1 MHNGKNRVVS
11 LQCLLVGIA
20 ALAATFAL
28 PEQGRTADVTLSE
41 AACSALNGRTIGPTR
56 IGVPSGEAKI
66 ASAMM
71 MPSVMAGTNPQGQ
84 PTPATP
90 AYCKVLGSVAPIDP
104 TAPPINFQ
112 VNLPV
117 NWNGKAVQY
126 GGGGY
131 NGVLIT
137 GLAALRDAP
146 PNVPTPLAQGYI
158 TLGTDSGHQAAALPE
173 IHAFALNKE
182 ALVNYAY
189 ASYKKVHDAA
199 AEVTWTAYGR
209 NISRFFFFGG
219 SEGGREALMMA
230 QRFPQDYDG
239 VVSVVPA
246 IGFVGLNVKHA
257 RLGTLQRNGG
267 WLSPGKLS
275 TLQKGVLTACDDL
288 DGLRDGV
295 ISNIQA
301 CAKTFDAKALR
312 CESGKN
318 ASDDCLSD
326 LEIAVVEAMHAPYEF
341 GFPLANGITSF
352 PNWGGYGG
360 ETQPGGLNAYI
371 AGPKPPAFPP
381 LSQSEQSQMWFY
393 ANGFTRYFI
402 VKDAKFD
409 PSKFTPQAFATRI
422 QELSA
427 LMDAT
432 NPDLSAFKQRGGKLI
447 MRSNLADY
455 AVSPFALMN
464 YYEAVTKLMGN
475 DAVDQFVRFYV
486 SPGSAH
492 SGLVLSGIDGTPVP
506 YQADLLSV
514 LDTWVDKGQSPP
526 SDKLIQTLHTK
537 EAPFPVVASRPMC
550 AYPAHPHYVGT
561 GNSKSAESYE
571 CRKP

>member
-1 MHNGKNRVVS
+1 MRNRRNRVAGRRRFISGMTFLIAGFGVS
-11 LQCLLVGIA
+11 G
-20 ALAATFAL
+20 
-28 PEQGRTADVTLSE
+28 QGNTADITLGE
-41 AACSALNGRTIGPTR
+41 TACSALNGQTIGPTR
-56 IGVPSGEAKI
+56 IDLPSGEAKV

-71 MPSVMAGTNPQGQ
+71 MPSVLAGTNPQGQ

-90 AYCKVLGSVAPIDP
+90 AYCKVLGSIAPIDP

-117 NWNGKAVQY
+117 NWNGKSVQY
-126 GGGGY
+126 GGSGY

-146 PNVPTPLAQGYI
+146 PNVPTPLAQGYV
-158 TLGTDSGHQAAALPE
+158 TLGTDSGHQAAVLPE
-173 IHAFALNKE
+173 IHAFALNEE
-182 ALVNYAY
+182 AFVNFAY
-189 ASYKKVHDAA
+189 ASYKKVHDVA
-199 AEVTWTAYGR
+199 AEVTRTAYGR

-239 VVSVVPA
+239 IVSVVPA
-246 IGFVGLNVKHA
+246 IGFVGMNIKHA

-288 DGLRDGV
+288 DGLKDGV
-295 ISNIQA
+295 IGNIQA
-301 CAKTFDAKALR
+301 CARTFDAKALR

-326 LEIAVVEAMHAPYEF
+326 LEIAVVEAIHAPYEF
-341 GFPLANGITSF
+341 GFLLANGITSF
-352 PNWGGYGG
+352 PSSGGYGG

-402 VKDAKFD
+402 VRDAKFD

-492 SGLVLSGIDGTPVP
+492 SGLVLSGIDGTPFP

-550 AYPAHPHYVGT
+550 AYPAYPRYVGM
-561 GNSKSAESYE
+561 GNPKSADSYE
-571 CRKP
+571 CRKS